1 MNYLPDKLVS
11 LRKHYNYSQK
21 YIAKVLDI
29 DIVDYMGF
37 ENGRSVL
44 NHNQIIK
51 LAKFY
56 HINYSELF
64 INDSNVTLYKV
75 DKQDTDKINI
85 EYFIPKNTLLNRIKK
100 FIKNNKMFVG
110 IGIGAIAVGVASFII
125 SSLFKTPI
133 QNEIHDINTLSVSNR
148 TVLYLNSNGVAKGS
162 GDNSFSQL
170 SNLPTENVV
179 KVLANDEYSV
189 FLLNDGSLYVCGSL
203 DDEIKNDLLKNN
215 EVIDIAAGDNH
226 FVLLN
231 SDGSVTCIGD
241 NDKKQCEISGTQ
253 KVAKIFAGK
262 NGSVAITEDGKVTS
276 SGDFVGRSSISDI
289 NNIQDIDFSN
299 NSLIYLKEDGTVD
312 YNDNTNNKYYIESL
326 KWENIIDVACGDN
339 FLVGLKDD
347 GTIVV
352 ASEDTYLKE
361 NIENLKGIIAID
373 AADKYFIAYDG
384 NNIYGFGENRYNQFI
399 SSPTANTKLPNVTNI
414 SLNTSKGLVILSFD
428 QVDNATGYEITFGNI
443 KNTYSNNTNIEL
455 DASNLENN
463 SHNIIVIKAL
473 GDEYYKD
480 SDEIVYEF
488 DYHYEEEKAQ
498 ESKPETKAEVKE
510 ETLVI
515 ANDISQMSKD
525 EFEEYLASIGITS
538 IEAIES
544 DMTCSSDR
552 ITISDIEGI
561 RPGGTYKKNDLP
573 GIHVKYHYC
582 KIDTGETSE
591 EDLESQE

>member
-21 YIAKVLDI
+21 YIAKVLDV

-64 INDSNVTLYKV
+64 RNDNKVTLYKV
-75 DKQDTDKINI
+75 DRQDTDKINI
-85 EYFIPKNTLLNRIKK
+85 EYFIPKNTLFNRVKK

-110 IGIGAIAVGVASFII
+110 IGIGAVAVGVAVLLI
-125 SSLFKTPI
+125 STIFKTPV
-133 QNEIHDINTLSVSNR
+133 QNEIHDINTLSISNR
-148 TVLYLNSNGVAKGS
+148 TVLYLNSDGAAKGS

-170 SNLPTENVV
+170 SNLPTKNVT
-179 KVLANDEYSV
+179 KVIANDEYSV
-189 FLLNDGSLYVCGSL
+189 FLLNDGSLYVCGTM
-203 DDEIKNDLLKNN
+203 DEELKNDLLKNN
-215 EVIDIAAGDNH
+215 EIIDIAAGDSH

-231 SDGSVTCIGD
+231 SDGSVICVGD
-241 NDKKQCEISGTQ
+241 NSSKQCEIDGTQ
-253 KVAKIFAGK
+253 KAMKIFAGK
-262 NGSVAITEDGKVTS
+262 NGSVAITQDGKVTS

-326 KWENIIDVACGDN
+326 KWENIIDVACGDD
-339 FLVGLKDD
+339 FLVGLKND
-347 GTIVV
+347 GTVV
-352 ASEDTYLKE
+352 VVSEDMNLKE
-361 NIENLKGIIAID
+361 NIEGLKGIIAID

-384 NNIYGFGENRYNQFI
+384 KSIYGFGENRYNQFI
-399 SSPTANTKLPNVTNI
+399 SSSTINTKLPNVTNASVRI
-414 SLNTSKGLVILSFD
+414 SKGLVVLSFD
-428 QVDNATGYEITFGNI
+428 RVDDATGYEVTFGNI
-443 KNTYSNNTNIEL
+443 KNTYSNNANIEL
-455 DASNLENN
+455 DASNLEND
-463 SHNIIVIKAL
+463 SHSSVTIKAL
-473 GDEYYKD
+473 GDDYYKD
-480 SDEIVYEF
+480 SDEIVFEF
-488 DYHYEEEKAQ
+488 DYHYEEEIKQ
-498 ESKPETKAEVKE
+498 ETKQEVKEEIKE

-515 ANDISQMSKD
+515 ANDISQMSKE

-544 DMTCSSDR
+544 ETTCSSDR

-582 KIDTGETSE
+582 KIETGEVSE